1 MVAPFPPLVPSSRV
15 FVPGQSPAVRR
26 SAAAG
31 PSSVTVQS
39 SVIIDQSLTL
49 TFLGLPTEK
58 LALFQNHWRDVR
70 GRTMLFAL
78 SPEALS
84 GEDDPD
90 ALTPAGYSWRYTAP
104 PEVEEDPTND
114 TAGLPLVLFDV
125 SISLELEPLLDAG
138 IQLPAAPARML
149 APLPAVTGS

>member
-1 MVAPFPPLVPSSRV
+1 MFPPLTPSSRV
-15 FVPGQSPAVRR
+15 FTPGEAPAVRR

-31 PSSVTVQS
+31 SGSVTVQS
-39 SVIIDQSLTL
+39 SVIIGQALTL
-49 TFLGLPTEK
+49 TFLGLPPEE
-58 LALFQNHWRDVR
+58 LALLQNHWRDVR

-78 SPEALS
+78 SPEVLS

-104 PEVEEDPTND
+104 PEVEEDPTNG

-125 SISLELEPLLDAG
+125 SISLGMEPQLDAG

-149 APLPAVTGS
+149 APLPAVTGT